1 MTAADDR
8 KRQQSRLM
16 ETLQRTSILN
26 LIDDESQW
34 KKSNRDIEEDE
45 QLTEAQKTLLL
56 KIRTQFDPV

>member
-1 MTAADDR
+1 MTTADDR

>member
-1 MTAADDR
+1 
-8 KRQQSRLM
+8 M